1 MTPDEAITAARALPC
16 WTAVTAAAPLEGGIT
31 NHNIKVM
38 DEGRAYVV
46 RLGTDIPEHG
56 ILRWHELSLSR
67 AAAEAGLSPAIYHH
81 EPGALVIDYIQSAAL
96 AEADLHDEATLM
108 QATDLVAELHRELPK
123 HAHGPT
129 LAFWVFHIL
138 RSYAHDLRARGSRHT
153 PKLSGLLDEASAL
166 ERAVGPVQMVLGHN
180 DLLPAN
186 ILRGA
191 DRMWLIDW
199 EYGGWNSPL
208 FDLGGLASNAAL
220 PRDAEEAILTR
231 YYGTAP
237 GAALWRSYDAMKCA
251 SLLRE
256 TMWSMVSEQTSQI
269 DFDYA
274 DYTDKNLGRYRE
286 ALAALQSQGHLT
298 S

>member
-1 MTPDEAITAARALPC
+1 MTPDDAIAAARALPC
-16 WTAVTAAAPLEGGIT
+16 WSDVTAAAPLEGGIT
-31 NHNIKVM
+31 NHNIRVT
-38 DEGRAYVV
+38 DAGRDYVV
-46 RLGTDIPEHG
+46 RLGQDIPEHG
-56 ILRWHELSLSR
+56 ILRWHELALSH
-67 AAAEAGLSPAIYHH
+67 AAADAGLSPPVRHH
-81 EPGALVIDYIQSAAL
+81 QEGALVIDYIPSTAL
-96 AEADLHDEATLM
+96 TEEDLHDEGSLM
-108 QATDLVAELHRELPK
+108 QATDLVATLHRDLPK

-138 RSYAHDLRARGSRHT
+138 RSYAHDLRAKGSRHI
-153 PKLSGLLDEASAL
+153 PKLSGLLDEAEAL

-186 ILRGA
+186 ILRA
-191 DRMWLIDW
+191 DSRMWLIDW

-220 PRDAEEAILTR
+220 PREAEKAMLAR
-231 YYGTAP
+231 YYGALP
-237 GAALWRSYDAMKCA
+237 GPELWRSYEAMKCA

-274 DYTDKNLGRYRE
+274 DYTDKNLGRYLE
-286 ALAALQSQGHLT
+286 ALAALKAQGHLT
-298 S
+298 